1 MPIAMPAGIPR
12 GLTAVMG
19 LSSTGNM
26 AALLP
31 AVETML
37 AGNAML
43 PPWDKLGLAGMAE
56 LLLLP
61 AISMKEGKTAL
72 LPGLGVTMLEPLR
85 ELGESVSLQ
94 TCLTITP
101 LSLQVHV

>member
-1 MPIAMPAGIPR
+1 MPVAVPAGIPR

-37 AGNAML
+37 AGNATL
-43 PPWDKLGLAGMAE
+43 PPRDKLGLAGMAE
-56 LLLLP
+56 LLPLP

-72 LPGLGVTMLEPLR
+72 LPGLPDTMLEPLR
-85 ELGESVSLQ
+85 ELGESGSLQ
-94 TCLTITP
+94 TCLTITR
-101 LSLQVHV
+101 LSLQLHV

>member
-1 MPIAMPAGIPR
+1 VPGLGGSPAFLPRVPAMPIALPTGIPR

-31 AVETML
+31 AAETML
-37 AGNAML
+37 VGNAML
-43 PPWDKLGLAGMAE
+43 PPRDKLGLAGMAE

-61 AISMKEGKTAL
+61 A
-72 LPGLGVTMLEPLR
+72 
-85 ELGESVSLQ
+85 
-94 TCLTITP
+94 
-101 LSLQVHV
+101 